1 MGTITADIPSK
12 AIVLEECPIV
22 ITVNYTGDDTN
33 KVTESTN
40 IIHNIPP
47 KTLFDSQVNI
57 LRDIEKNTCTAK
69 FFITAELGAGDV
81 DLTFSVDVE
90 KEKAELNIKLITIN
104 QNGFSHLAF
113 VPIIIGDSL
122 VKDLSPVAD
131 DVKPSLIGN
140 PSLTVHMYAQSN
152 KNDPLPYFQI
162 PLVTSRLV
170 RIFVYDK
177 DRLTEEIFPIT
188 HLEGSYRYY
197 INTNSRGFVAL
208 KVFPR
213 KIIQN
218 NGYEV
223 KMFTELT
230 GFKRDTPSSIL
241 FITEDLEPTLAA
253 PDILELDGDKL
264 TPPPGNTS
272 TAFSVIIPSYKNAKP
287 KDKIFL
293 MIREGDNEKQSGA
306 ATINK
311 IDQLDKPLISVPY
324 ASVPNIGD
332 NELCYYVSD
341 PIGNVVM
348 SSSHYFNLMDSVP
361 NEPPQIDRTLS
372 VARVF
377 THQGHVELE
386 LQGKINY
393 LIIQGGGLDVHIAV
407 GAETEI
413 NVDDIINVSIYING
427 TMAEK
432 LYSVMDTIDPYTVTK
447 EDLMAGVSIIPLGQG
462 IFSYVDS
469 YADGTPGTVY
479 ITYQVQNK
487 NSKIWSGLID
497 TVPPGQ

>member
-40 IIHNIPP
+40 IIHNIPQ

-69 FFITAELGAGDV
+69 FFVTAELGAGDI

-104 QNGFSHLAF
+104 KNGYSRLAF
-113 VPIIIGDSL
+113 EPIIIGDSL
-122 VKDLSPVAD
+122 IKDLSPVAD
-131 DVKPSLIGN
+131 DVKPSLIDN
-140 PSLTVHMYAQSN
+140 PSLTVHIYAESK

-162 PLVTSRLV
+162 PLVTSKLV
-170 RIFVYDK
+170 RIFVYNEDK
-177 DRLTEEIFPIT
+177 LTEEILPFT
-188 HLEGSYRYY
+188 HLKGSYRYY

-213 KIIQN
+213 KIVQN

-223 KMFTELT
+223 AMFTELT
-230 GFKRDTPSSIL
+230 GFTRNASSSIL
-241 FITEDLEPTLAA
+241 FITEDLEPTLSA
-253 PDILELDGDKL
+253 PNILELDGDKL

-272 TAFSVIIPSYKNAKP
+272 TAFSVIVPSYKNAKP

-306 ATINK
+306 AVISEIN
-311 IDQLDKPLISVPY
+311 QLNQPVALVPY
-324 ASVPNIGD
+324 ASVPNVGD
-332 NELCYYVSD
+332 NELYYYVSD
-341 PIGNVVM
+341 TIGNVVM
-348 SSSHYFNLMDSVP
+348 SSSRYFNLMGSVP
-361 NEPPQIDRTLS
+361 NEPPQIDRTLA
-372 VARVF
+372 VARIF
-377 THQGHVELE
+377 THQAHLELE

-393 LIIQGGGLDVHIAV
+393 LIIQGGGLDAYISV
-407 GAETEI
+407 GSEMAI
-413 NVDDIINVSIYING
+413 DVDDIINVSIYING

-447 EDLMAGVSIIPLGQG
+447 EDVEAGVSIIQLGQG

-479 ITYQVQNK
+479 ITYQVGNK
-487 NSKIWSGLID
+487 NSKVWFGLID

>member
-40 IIHNIPP
+40 IIHNIPQ
-47 KTLFDSQVNI
+47 KTLFDSKVNI
-57 LRDIEKNTCTAK
+57 SRDIEKNTCTAK
-69 FFITAELGAGDV
+69 FFVTAELGAGDI

-90 KEKAELNIKLITIN
+90 KENAELNIKLITIN
-104 QNGFSHLAF
+104 QNGYSRLAF
-113 VPIIIGDSL
+113 EPIIIGDSL
-122 VKDLSPVAD
+122 IKDLSPVAD
-131 DVKPSLIGN
+131 DVKPSLQDN
-140 PSLTVHMYAQSN
+140 PSLTVHIYAQSN
-152 KNDPLPYFQI
+152 KNEPLPYFQI

-170 RIFVYDK
+170 RIFIYNEDK
-177 DRLTEEIFPIT
+177 LTEEIFPFSS
-188 HLEGSYRYY
+188 LEGSYRYY

-208 KVFPR
+208 KIYPR

-223 KMFTELT
+223 KVFTELT
-230 GFKRDTPSSIL
+230 GFTRDASSSIL
-241 FITEDLEPTLAA
+241 FITEHLEPMLSA

-272 TAFSVIIPSYKNAKP
+272 TAFNAIIPSYKNAKP

-293 MIREGDNEKQSGA
+293 MIREGDNEKQSGSA
-306 ATINK
+306 IVNK
-311 IDQLDKPLISVPY
+311 IDQLDNPLFLVPY

-332 NELCYYVSD
+332 NELYYYVSD
-341 PIGNVVM
+341 PIGNIVM
-348 SSSHYFNLMDSVP
+348 SSSHYFNLTGSVP
-361 NEPPQIDRTLS
+361 NEPPQIDRTLTI
-372 VARVF
+372 ARVF
-377 THQGHVELE
+377 THQGHLE
-386 LQGKINY
+386 LGLRGKISY

-407 GAETEI
+407 GLETGI
-413 NVDDIINVSIYING
+413 DVDDIINVSVYING
-427 TMAEK
+427 TMTEK
-432 LYSVMDTIDPYTVTK
+432 LYSVMDTIEPYTVTK
-447 EDLMAGVSIIPLGQG
+447 EDVVAGVSVIPLGQG

-479 ITYQVQNK
+479 ITYQVGNK
-487 NSKIWSGLID
+487 NSKVWSGLID